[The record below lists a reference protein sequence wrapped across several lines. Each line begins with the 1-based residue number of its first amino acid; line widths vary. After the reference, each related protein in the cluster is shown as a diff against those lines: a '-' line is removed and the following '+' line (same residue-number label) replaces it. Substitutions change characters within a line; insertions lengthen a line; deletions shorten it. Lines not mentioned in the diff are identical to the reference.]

1 MGVQGVDRKMCRVLD
16 KERLRMALCRWAW
29 SVALFV
35 EPRATSSLCE
45 TVTVHE
51 SIELVNDRGI
61 EYVDERGFCVYY
73 LG

>member
-1 MGVQGVDRKMCRVLD
+1 MRVQNVDRKMCRVLD
-16 KERLRMALCRWAW
+16 KERLRMALCRWTW

-45 TVTVHE
+45 TVTIHDSMKSVD
-51 SIELVNDRGI
+51 DRGI
-61 EYVDERGFCVYY
+61 EHVGERGFCVYY